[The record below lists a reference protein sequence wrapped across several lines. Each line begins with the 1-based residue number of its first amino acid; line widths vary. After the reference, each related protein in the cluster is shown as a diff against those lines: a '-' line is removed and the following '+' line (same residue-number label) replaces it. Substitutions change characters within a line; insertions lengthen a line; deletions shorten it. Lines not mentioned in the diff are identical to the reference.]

1 MRRWCMV
8 SVAVCTLGLAAGS
21 SRMLAQTAPVSGHQD
36 VVFDGREPRR
46 GTPGDSAPAVS
57 PKGISITPDN
67 QILVELAP
75 EDTSDANPF
84 DLNGRTLVFT
94 PDGPG
99 RYSRSVRALAWEDDI
114 GPAVADGQ
122 EIEFRSFTFDFAD
135 RSWSSFFVSRFGLIT
150 FGVPLR
156 YSYEDPGNRFDT
168 MSAIAGKLVAD
179 PTISPLYKP
188 RLGGLRGSTDG
199 VTQHVARRPE
209 AVVITWITTE
219 PAFWVHGVRPEKPLR
234 FQTVLH
240 ADGRIAFSYADV
252 TLGDGIVGLFPHD
265 EVAKGDL
272 VASVVDGADPDRP
285 GHIDLLDAS
294 IYASNGDAVILEF
307 TLREAVPDPPAGSR
321 YSYRLHV
328 DTDEPYWS
336 HPVDWSDEDFTWQV
350 DLRPGGE
357 RAARG
362 RGVIRLLPSASPN
375 QIALLARVGGDNGT
389 SGAAFAAAVEFDDDS
404 GAQADGSGMT
414 AVELSAGGASLA
426 DLSRPDD
433 GFTAEH
439 AEVFHYRRR
448 PDTQR
453 ISCRVVEAL
462 GDEFDLFV
470 FHTEFRVDSQE
481 AGSPWSMYAGNVGVT
496 GIGGWTDGAPPCGE
510 GRLKGHWT
518 VPVWMS
524 SRDVLGEAR
533 RHDER
538 FDSGLLLFAH
548 EFTHS
553 WTAYAS
559 YDRNGEREPLHVS
572 PAEYH
577 WRADL
582 HLPAAF
588 PWHPNDPGPVSLMG
602 GRHWRDNL
610 DGTFTPLNGYWAGGH
625 SWLDLYMM
633 GLAEADEVP
642 DMFILRNLRPVTEG
656 DSRGPHTGEKEVVS
670 IEQVI
675 AAEGRRR
682 PPAVRAQKDF
692 NAGFIYLLEP
702 GRKATS
708 GMLRLHAEY
717 RDKVI
722 EHWHHVTGRRS
733 RMTTVVPSVANRS
746 PVPVGQLPDLVGL
759 HVGRP
764 EAVDVAGAF
773 RDPDGHLLTY
783 TAVSSAPGV
792 ATVTVSSSGLTVTPV
807 GPGSAAMTVTA
818 TDDGGLSARQR
829 FAVTVAARPT
839 FTDHPIVP
847 GTTPIRA
854 IHFTEL
860 RNRIDAA
867 RRRGGL
873 PAFRWTDAALVA
885 GVTPVRR
892 IHLMELRSALD
903 AVYDAAGRTRP
914 AYGDTR
920 AEAAATPIRA
930 AHIMELRAAVLRA
943 E

>member
-1 MRRWCMV
+1 
-8 SVAVCTLGLAAGS
+8 
-21 SRMLAQTAPVSGHQD
+21 
-36 VVFDGREPRR
+36 
-46 GTPGDSAPAVS
+46 
-57 PKGISITPDN
+57 
-67 QILVELAP
+67 
-75 EDTSDANPF
+75 
-84 DLNGRTLVFT
+84 
-94 PDGPG
+94 
-99 RYSRSVRALAWEDDI
+99 
-114 GPAVADGQ
+114 
-122 EIEFRSFTFDFAD
+122 
-135 RSWSSFFVSRFGLIT
+135 
-150 FGVPLR
+150 
-156 YSYEDPGNRFDT
+156 
-168 MSAIAGKLVAD
+168 
-179 PTISPLYKP
+179 
-188 RLGGLRGSTDG
+188 
-199 VTQHVARRPE
+199 
-209 AVVITWITTE
+209 
-219 PAFWVHGVRPEKPLR
+219 
-234 FQTVLH
+234 
-240 ADGRIAFSYADV
+240 
-252 TLGDGIVGLFPHD
+252 
-265 EVAKGDL
+265 
-272 VASVVDGADPDRP
+272 
-285 GHIDLLDAS
+285 
-294 IYASNGDAVILEF
+294 
-307 TLREAVPDPPAGSR
+307 
-321 YSYRLHV
+321 
-328 DTDEPYWS
+328 
-336 HPVDWSDEDFTWQV
+336 
-350 DLRPGGE
+350 
-357 RAARG
+357 
-362 RGVIRLLPSASPN
+362 
-375 QIALLARVGGDNGT
+375 
-389 SGAAFAAAVEFDDDS
+389 
-404 GAQADGSGMT
+404 
-414 AVELSAGGASLA
+414 
-426 DLSRPDD
+426 
-433 GFTAEH
+433 
-439 AEVFHYRRR
+439 
-448 PDTQR
+448 
-453 ISCRVVEAL
+453 
-462 GDEFDLFV
+462 
-470 FHTEFRVDSQE
+470 
-481 AGSPWSMYAGNVGVT
+481 
-496 GIGGWTDGAPPCGE
+496 
-510 GRLKGHWT
+510 
-518 VPVWMS
+518 
-524 SRDVLGEAR
+524 
-533 RHDER
+533 
-538 FDSGLLLFAH
+538 
-548 EFTHS
+548 
-553 WTAYAS
+553 
-559 YDRNGEREPLHVS
+559 
-572 PAEYH
+572 
-577 WRADL
+577 
-582 HLPAAF
+582 
-588 PWHPNDPGPVSLMG
+588 
-602 GRHWRDNL
+602 
-610 DGTFTPLNGYWAGGH
+610 
-625 SWLDLYMM
+625 MM